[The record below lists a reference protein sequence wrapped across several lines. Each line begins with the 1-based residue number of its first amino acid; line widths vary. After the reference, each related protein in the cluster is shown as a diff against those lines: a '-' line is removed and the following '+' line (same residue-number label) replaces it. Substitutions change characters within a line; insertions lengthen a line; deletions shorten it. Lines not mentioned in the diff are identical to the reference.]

1 MCLGEFSALQV
12 QKNLEFET
20 KHIYMCPGQV
30 LRVASS
36 NKPRMGSKLRMY
48 NVSRLSSQNCNF
60 KET

>member
-1 MCLGEFSALQV
+1 MCLGEFSELQV
-12 QKNLEFET
+12 QGNLEFET

-36 NKPRMGSKLRMY
+36 KKPRIGSKLRMH
-48 NVSRLSSQNCNF
+48 NVSRLSSQGCIF